1 MLSFRR
7 FVAMLLATVSKSG
20 RCFQNGAFVINVS
33 GVEHEAMALVM
44 QKGGRKRALQKTH
57 DVFMRQ
63 GAWNAHRRDPT
74 NGATI
79 RALTP
84 QLDFSLDDGF
94 HACGAR
100 KRVAL
105 TYLFRITSAASSETY
120 MYLKLETHPTR
131 SLGHTRDAFQRYV
144 LKKPQRGSLSM
155 PTRRE
160 NSFKN
165 MNHDIDPEMLHAD
178 ARAWGAAGA
187 GEYDSKYRTG
197 REMYIP
203 SSVAALLF
211 K

>member
-1 MLSFRR
+1 
-7 FVAMLLATVSKSG
+7 MLLAAISKSG
-20 RCFQNGAFVINVS
+20 RCFQNGAFVINVT
-33 GVEHEAMALVM
+33 GVEHEAMSMLIHG
-44 QKGGRKRALQKTH
+44 GGRKRPLQRTH

-63 GAWNAHRRDPT
+63 RAWNAHRRDAS

-79 RALTP
+79 HALTP
-84 QLDFSLDDGF
+84 QRDYPLDDGF

-105 TYLFRITSAASSETY
+105 TYMFRVTPAAAGATTTY
-120 MYLKLETHPTR
+120 LYLKLETHPTR

-144 LKKPQRGSLSM
+144 LKKAHRGSTTM

-165 MNHDIDPEMLHAD
+165 GNHDIDTEMLHAD
-178 ARAWGAAGA
+178 ARAWGNGTDHHD
-187 GEYDSKYRTG
+187 YDSKYRTG

-203 SSVAALLF
+203 SSIATLLF